1 MWKLLSWNDVFFLL
15 EVLTWIKGHRMENGC
30 RLMEGPRRFGDIKMC
45 AVTFILQC
53 WKSLNLWTVNLTL
66 DTEAQDAHMKRHPLN
81 TSKGPCGYPTEFRMC
96 TLAIFMHLYTHYT
109 SMTFSLPTF
118 HLRVVLVLHPD
129 LTCFFHVISRPVSLS
144 PSLSLC
150 LATNPPT
157 HPSIHQ
163 ACWHTNTV
171 FRKQNNPGNMTGI
184 WKRLISLGGWVSN
197 PPAND
202 RGRERKRARETVEEH
217 CVHFAKARW
226 WGQLW
231 CCTASQA
238 VTHTHAQTWLPQP
251 VCTAAVYCVWWPK
264 RVRLIRLSFY
274 LSLRRYP
281 LFSISM
287 CCWD

>member
-1 MWKLLSWNDVFFLL
+1 
-15 EVLTWIKGHRMENGC
+15 
-30 RLMEGPRRFGDIKMC
+30 
-45 AVTFILQC
+45 
-53 WKSLNLWTVNLTL
+53 
-66 DTEAQDAHMKRHPLN
+66 MKRHPLN

-96 TLAIFMHLYTHYT
+96 TLAIFTHLYTHYT

-118 HLRVVLVLHPD
+118 
-129 LTCFFHVISRPVSLS
+129 S
-144 PSLSLC
+144 PSCGFGATPRFDMFFFMSFPGLPLSLC

-202 RGRERKRARETVEEH
+202 WGRERKRARARETVKEH

-238 VTHTHAQTWLPQP
+238 VTHTHTH
-251 VCTAAVYCVWWPK
+251 
-264 RVRLIRLSFY
+264 RHDY
-274 LSLRRYP
+274 LSLFVQQQCTVCGG
-281 LFSISM
+281 LSES
-287 CCWD
+287 DLLD